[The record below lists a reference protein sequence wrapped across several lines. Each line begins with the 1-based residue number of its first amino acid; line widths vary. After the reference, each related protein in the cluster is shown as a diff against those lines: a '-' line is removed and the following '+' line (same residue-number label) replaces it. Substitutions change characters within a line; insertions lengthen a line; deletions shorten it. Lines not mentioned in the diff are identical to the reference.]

1 MKKLSAP
8 ESRNLERLLQK
19 TIASGGWWPNERTFQ
34 LAHGII
40 SAWAPELVIT
50 RRVRGR
56 KEVLLTRYGGGAKK
70 FRGWWHLPGGY
81 DKWTL
86 PDIAADLQRHRETGA
101 WLRCGLPR
109 HSRRLQVA
117 AERAPLRQAALALRF
132 VRSEE
137 EDRRDSRDAV
147 FPREAP
153 TAQDSSVPSEIHRR
167 TPRRQINFAGFLLRA
182 ILIALW
188 LRRSI
193 SKRSSTWQNSRVS
206 NSIPPKKRN
215 S

>member
-1 MKKLSAP
+1 MTMKKLSAP

-86 PDIAADLQRHRETGA
+86 PDIAADCSAIAKRELGFDVAYRGILGA
-101 WLRCGLPR
+101 YKWRPNEHPYGR
-109 HSRRLQVA
+109 
-117 AERAPLRQAALALRF
+117 PLSLY
-132 VRSEE
+132 
-137 EDRRDSRDAV
+137 
-147 FPREAP
+147 
-153 TAQDSSVPSEIHRR
+153 
-167 TPRRQINFAGFLLRA
+167 
-182 ILIALW
+182 
-188 LRRSI
+188 
-193 SKRSSTWQNSRVS
+193 VS
-206 NSIPPKKRN
+206 CAPKKKIAETAVMRFFPVKRLPPRIVPCHRKFIAEHLADR
-215 S
+215 